1 MYIKLSFIYSFQFL
15 SSSWNSLVKNLN
27 KDYFKYLS
35 QEIDNN
41 ALDLVKQKG
50 FNTYEYM
57 THFKKFKEEL
67 PNKGKF
73 YSSLIDKKKN
83 DKGEDHVLKVW
94 NKFETK
100 AMK

>member
-35 QEIDNN
+35 QEFDNN

-73 YSSLIDKKKN
+73 YSSLIDKKN